1 MWVKPEEV
9 LLANALWVTERANPF
24 FLLQRRKG
32 HGGGG
37 LTGLLVGTL
46 DTVLDNNTAPY
57 RILHQTPTSEVYW
70 TVACAKSKKDVFKDW
85 EWLEQNLMQI
95 LGEFEAE
102 EDVTEFVRCKIESLL
117 ANDVDEESS
126 KEDNDTKR
134 FREASAKFQKLF
146 SMPEEEKLVN
156 YYSCSYWKG
165 RVPRQGWIYLSI
177 NHLCFYSFLMG
188 KEAKLIVRW
197 TDVTQLDR
205 SNSMVLPEGI
215 KVCTRDGAHH
225 FSMFVHPNETYA
237 LMEQLAD
244 MAMRQLLSEE
254 GFEED
259 RELPRRLKKL
269 TPKKVSLLKRDL
281 DARAKSEAYR
291 TLFRLPLT
299 EKLDGRTECTLWTPY
314 NKRHIWGMLY
324 VSPNYLCFMSRVAN
338 EVSLVIPLRDVSLV
352 EKIENSNSLLP
363 NAVHISTKSKTTFL
377 FAQLA
382 DRDFLVER
390 ISDFLSQT
398 VHRQYSSDSV
408 SINSSGSGGSGAR
421 LSVSY
426 SDGNG
431 GDKESA
437 TGSDRISVSLGSSL
451 GADKTSMSSSPA
463 ANQPLTMV
471 FCRRNSNEIPPKEKI
486 KEHLW
491 EIHFAEYGRG
501 VSMYRTIKTHELVLQ
516 GIPDSLR
523 GELWL
528 LFSGAI
534 NELQTHPGYYQSLVE
549 QSLGKY
555 TIATDEIERDL
566 HRSLPEHPAFQS
578 DIGIAALRRV
588 LTAYAFRNP
597 NIGYC
602 QAMNIVTSV
611 LLLYASEEEAFWL
624 LVALCERL
632 LPDYYNTK
640 VVGALVDQGVFED
653 LTQEYLPQ
661 LYDRLDELGVI
672 SMISLSWFLT
682 LFLSVMPFNSAV
694 SIMDVFFFDG
704 ARVIFQLALTILDN
718 NTTSLLDCRDD
729 GEAMQAL
736 GEYLDNV
743 TNRDSTFPSI
753 SSSNF
758 SSKSHESSVD
768 VGDLIKESYQK
779 YYWIAS
785 DTIDKMRF
793 KHRLKVIQG
802 LEDSNKRNIVRS
814 VSSDVPFSNEEMEE
828 LYDIFKEEYLS
839 ACYWGAGVYSD
850 PWEKLDPSIPFYMQL
865 KVNFE
870 QFKTLFLALSPWGV
884 GMHADAMALR
894 AFRVMDVNSD
904 GMVNFKEFAWCLYMM
919 CKAELPDRLKL
930 IYRLHIPPA
939 LLPTDHQDQEEEEER
954 ERDPDFISPEAEP
967 ALEATSYFE
976 EDLSPLHLPGN
987 LPRHVQV
994 VESLS
999 STPASEDTP
1008 PRNSTPDL
1016 EKDNGASSDSQFEE
1030 ISMPDSTENQDSSSD
1045 KEGSQEIASESKTVP
1060 KTEQQ
1065 AKTDPPK
1072 QAQTTDD
1079 SSTDENASS
1088 EKLHTAL
1095 KTKTADYR
1103 LSFVEDDED
1112 YDFCTELE
1120 DKPKTQD
1127 DEKEAVQHQGEVTET
1142 ENAVQDSTARRTE
1155 GAVQDSK
1162 DGTAEGSD
1170 VPVDSSDST
1179 SWELEG
1185 DVNVKSLEDSMQQV
1199 SIATEEPASIP
1210 APSADPQ
1217 PESGLPEVVAPQCS
1231 GVTMEKEED
1240 VFGED
1245 GSTVLMQPAEEGQ
1258 ASSHSTPV
1266 RKAPGKQLSSGGESD
1281 IHRFLR
1287 KYRREK
1293 EALNIGVK
1301 DIPRMDQPQFIQL
1314 WKTFYDI
1321 FREDEHEQEL
1331 YHAIATVGKLLLELG
1346 EVGRYFTGSEN
1357 NSPLNS
1363 PTAAEKTV
1371 EESIPTKEGT
1381 TTEPPISKAGTAD
1394 STSGQVNALDNKA
1407 TEHGAQKTRGTEDTP
1422 AKTEAVEESA
1432 RNQATDKTSPDSAIA
1447 MVSEESVSS
1456 GLSGLSATS
1465 TQVSDISHDS
1475 IGQGSEV
1482 KPKVRGQRLT
1492 PQGSKELP
1500 TSPCGDWSITFE
1512 QFLASMLTESELVR
1526 YFETPVDVFAV
1537 VDRYRKRKMIERQF
1551 STSSFSSQSGSQ
1563 TL

>member
-117 ANDVDEESS
+117 ANVDEES
-126 KEDNDTKR
+126 KEDNDTRR

-215 KVCTRDGAHH
+215 KVCTRDGTHY

-291 TLFRLPLT
+291 TLFRLPLS

-314 NKRHIWGMLY
+314 NKRHVWGMLY
-324 VSPNYLCFMSRVAN
+324 VSPNYLCFMSRVSN
-338 EVSLVIPLRDVSLV
+338 EVSLIVPLRDVSLV
-352 EKIENSNSLLP
+352 EKIENTNSLLP

-408 SINSSGSGGSGAR
+408 SINSSGSGGSGTR
-421 LSVSY
+421 LSASY
-426 SDGNG
+426 SDNGGNG
-431 GDKESA
+431 GDKETA
-437 TGSDRISVSLGSSL
+437 AGSDRISVSLGSSL
-451 GADKTSMSSSPA
+451 GADKTSVSSSPA
-463 ANQPLTMV
+463 SNQPLTMV
-471 FCRRNSNEIPPKEKI
+471 FCRRNSAEIPPKEKI

-491 EIHFAEYGRG
+491 DIHFAEYGRG

-653 LTQEYLPQ
+653 LTREYLPQ

-718 NTTSLLDCRDD
+718 NVSSLLDCRDD

-758 SSKSHESSVD
+758 SSKTHESSVD

-814 VSSDVPFSNEEMEE
+814 VSSDVPFSSEEMEE

-839 ACYWGAGVYSD
+839 ACYWGSGVYSD

-870 QFKTLFLALSPWGV
+870 QFKTLFLALSPWGI

-894 AFRVMDVNSD
+894 AFRVMDVNAD

-930 IYRLHIPPA
+930 VYRLHMPPA
-939 LLPTDHQDQEEEEER
+939 LLPTDHEDQEEEQEP
-954 ERDPDFISPEAEP
+954 DPDFISPEAEP

-1008 PRNSTPDL
+1008 PRTGTPDM
-1016 EKDNGASSDSQFEE
+1016 EKDNGTSSDSKFEE

-1045 KEGSQEIASESKTVP
+1045 KEGTQVVSSDDTTKTSTVP
-1060 KTEQQ
+1060 KTQ
-1065 AKTDPPK
+1065 TDLPK
-1072 QAQTTDD
+1072 QAQPSKTTDG
-1079 SSTDENASS
+1079 SSTAENLSS
-1088 EKLHTAL
+1088 EKLQTAL

-1112 YDFCTELE
+1112 YDFCMDLE
-1120 DKPKTQD
+1120 NKPKTQQGKD
-1127 DEKEAVQHQGEVTET
+1127 KKKAVQDQGEVTT
-1142 ENAVQDSTARRTE
+1142 EGAVQGSTAKTTA

-1162 DGTAEGSD
+1162 DGTADGG
-1170 VPVDSSDST
+1170 VSSDST

-1185 DVNVKSLEDSMQQV
+1185 DVKSLEDNMQQV
-1199 SIATEEPASIP
+1199 SIATEGPDPIPAS
-1210 APSADPQ
+1210 SVDPRVG
-1217 PESGLPEVVAPQCS
+1217 EGSPEVVGEAP
-1231 GVTMEKEED
+1231 EKEED

-1245 GSTVLMQPAEEGQ
+1245 GSTVLMQPAEDGQ
-1258 ASSHSTPV
+1258 GSTQSTPV
-1266 RKAPGKQLSSGGESD
+1266 RKCKKFSSGGESD

-1293 EALNIGVK
+1293 EALNMGVK
-1301 DIPRMDQPQFIQL
+1301 DLPRMDQLKNPFQHKRQPQLRLLAARLILYKSTHPTTRLLMLMLRKWGQKIPL
-1314 WKTFYDI
+1314 PKQ
-1321 FREDEHEQEL
+1321 REWE
-1331 YHAIATVGKLLLELG
+1331 
-1346 EVGRYFTGSEN
+1346 
-1357 NSPLNS
+1357 SP
-1363 PTAAEKTV
+1363 PVTRQQTRH
-1371 EESIPTKEGT
+1371 
-1381 TTEPPISKAGTAD
+1381 PPIV
-1394 STSGQVNALDNKA
+1394 Q
-1407 TEHGAQKTRGTEDTP
+1407 
-1422 AKTEAVEESA
+1422 
-1432 RNQATDKTSPDSAIA
+1432 
-1447 MVSEESVSS
+1447 
-1456 GLSGLSATS
+1456 
-1465 TQVSDISHDS
+1465 
-1475 IGQGSEV
+1475 
-1482 KPKVRGQRLT
+1482 
-1492 PQGSKELP
+1492 
-1500 TSPCGDWSITFE
+1500 
-1512 QFLASMLTESELVR
+1512 
-1526 YFETPVDVFAV
+1526 
-1537 VDRYRKRKMIERQF
+1537 
-1551 STSSFSSQSGSQ
+1551 
-1563 TL
+1563 

>member
-117 ANDVDEESS
+117 ANVDEES
-126 KEDNDTKR
+126 KEDNDTRR

-215 KVCTRDGAHH
+215 KVCTRDGTHY

-291 TLFRLPLT
+291 TLFRLPLS

-314 NKRHIWGMLY
+314 NKRHVWGMLY
-324 VSPNYLCFMSRVAN
+324 VSPNYLCFMSRVSN
-338 EVSLVIPLRDVSLV
+338 EVSLIVPLRDVSLV
-352 EKIENSNSLLP
+352 EKIENTNSLLP

-408 SINSSGSGGSGAR
+408 SINSSGSGGSGTR
-421 LSVSY
+421 LSASY
-426 SDGNG
+426 SDNGGNG
-431 GDKESA
+431 GDKETA
-437 TGSDRISVSLGSSL
+437 AGSDRISVSLGSSL
-451 GADKTSMSSSPA
+451 GADKTSVSSSPA
-463 ANQPLTMV
+463 SNQPLTMV
-471 FCRRNSNEIPPKEKI
+471 FCRRNSAEIPPKEKI

-491 EIHFAEYGRG
+491 DIHFAEYGRG

-653 LTQEYLPQ
+653 LTREYLPQ

-718 NTTSLLDCRDD
+718 NVSSLLDCRDD

-758 SSKSHESSVD
+758 SSKTHESSVD

-814 VSSDVPFSNEEMEE
+814 VSSDVPFSSEEMEE

-839 ACYWGAGVYSD
+839 ACYWGSGVYSD

-870 QFKTLFLALSPWGV
+870 QFKTLFLALSPWGI

-894 AFRVMDVNSD
+894 AFRVMDVNAD

-930 IYRLHIPPA
+930 VYRLHMPPA
-939 LLPTDHQDQEEEEER
+939 LLPTDHEDQEEEQEP
-954 ERDPDFISPEAEP
+954 DPDFISPEAEP

-1008 PRNSTPDL
+1008 PRTGTPDL
-1016 EKDNGASSDSQFEE
+1016 EKDNGTSSDSQFEE
-1030 ISMPDSTENQDSSSD
+1030 ISIPDSTENQDSSSD
-1045 KEGSQEIASESKTVP
+1045 KEVTQVVSSDDTTKTSTVP
-1060 KTEQQ
+1060 KTQ
-1065 AKTDPPK
+1065 TDLPSK
-1072 QAQTTDD
+1072 QAQPSKTTDG
-1079 SSTDENASS
+1079 SSTAENLSS
-1088 EKLHTAL
+1088 ENLQTAL

-1112 YDFCTELE
+1112 YDFCMDLE
-1120 DKPKTQD
+1120 NKPKTQQGQD
-1127 DEKEAVQHQGEVTET
+1127 KKKAVQRQGEVTPEDS
-1142 ENAVQDSTARRTE
+1142 VQGSTAKATV

-1162 DGTAEGSD
+1162 DGTADGG
-1170 VPVDSSDST
+1170 VSSDST

-1185 DVNVKSLEDSMQQV
+1185 DVKSLEDSMQQV
-1199 SIATEEPASIP
+1199 SIAREGPDPIPAS
-1210 APSADPQ
+1210 SADSRVK
-1217 PESGLPEVVAPQCS
+1217 EGSPEVVGEAP
-1231 GVTMEKEED
+1231 EKEED

-1245 GSTVLMQPAEEGQ
+1245 GSTVLMQPAEDGQ
-1258 ASSHSTPV
+1258 GSTQSTPV
-1266 RKAPGKQLSSGGESD
+1266 RKCKKFSSGGESD

-1293 EALNIGVK
+1293 EALNMGVK
-1301 DIPRMDQPQFIQL
+1301 DLPRMDQPQFIQL

-1321 FREDEHEQEL
+1321 FREDPHEQEL

-1357 NSPLNS
+1357 NSPLTS
-1363 PTAAEKTV
+1363 PTAAAKTV
-1371 EESIPTKEGT
+1371 EESIPTQEAT
-1381 TTEPPISKAGTAD
+1381 TTETPSSKTD
-1394 STSGQVNALDNKA
+1394 TVQVNTSDNKA
-1407 TEHGAQKTRGTEDTP
+1407 ADVDAQKMGTEDTP
-1422 AKTEAVEESA
+1422 AKTEGVGEST

-1447 MVSEESVSS
+1447 MVSEESISS

-1475 IGQGSEV
+1475 IGNTLQGSEV
-1482 KPKVRGQRLT
+1482 KQKPRGQLT

-1526 YFETPVDVFAV
+1526 YFEAPVDIFAV

-1563 TL
+1563 T